1 MVGAS
6 LALIVAAGIYASG
19 GLRQPSESPVANQEG
34 LAQAPVSQ
42 VVLVRLV
49 VVQPEARTVEAA
61 GDFNGW
67 NPALTPLEQTS
78 NGAWTVTIPLQPGRY
93 EYMYVVDG
101 QRWIVDPFAA
111 EQNDDGFGSQNAVL
125 EVRPAAIAPL

>member
-1 MVGAS
+1 MTAACLS
-6 LALIVAAGIYASG
+6 LAIGGGLYAWDR
-19 GLRQPSESPVANQEG
+19 LRQPS
-34 LAQAPVSQ
+34 APLVPEKAHSAGSAASTTI
-42 VVLVRLV
+42 LVRLV
-49 VVQPEARTVEAA
+49 VVQPGAKTVEAA

-67 NPALTPLEQTS
+67 NPARTPLEQIS

-101 QRWIVDPFAA
+101 QEWIADPFAA

-125 EVRPAAIAPL
+125 EVRPAATAPL